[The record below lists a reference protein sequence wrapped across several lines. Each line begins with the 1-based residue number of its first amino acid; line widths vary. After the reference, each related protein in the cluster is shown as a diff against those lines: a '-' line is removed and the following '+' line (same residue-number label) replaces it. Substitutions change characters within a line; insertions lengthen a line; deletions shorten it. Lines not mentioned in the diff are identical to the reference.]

1 MTSVLQRALHLLNNL
16 VRSDRVN
23 ARIGI
28 LTGTRAGESIA
39 LSKSSLTV
47 GRHPEVDLRF
57 DANVERSVS
66 GRHALLFQRSGRWY
80 VRDLDSR
87 NGTQLNGHPITGETP
102 LTDGDRLTFGVN
114 GPTVMFTT
122 DATVVAMPAVGGT
135 KERLRTRIRHS
146 RMMAGGAMM
155 LLVTGVGGLMALG
168 MRREAAWNLERSSM
182 QVQIDSLQWAG
193 ERSVEA
199 LEQQLLD
206 VTTSLERS
214 RERVQSLEV
223 ELASAESR
231 GNPARDEVQRL
242 RRELQR
248 AMTSFEGQQTA
259 STLDFRSIQDQNR
272 RAVARIYVEYD
283 TGEVVTAT
291 AFAVRSNA
299 TLVTSRHV
307 VSGENGR
314 MQPRRIAIQFSDS
327 DQIWPARLLGSAPD
341 ADLAVVKVDNIL
353 GAIPT
358 VRGMNLRPDTLAAGA
373 PVAMLGYPLGGAPAD
388 NGADDGIARPY
399 LAAGVVR
406 SVQPDRMEVEGYG
419 AVGASGSPI
428 FDARG
433 EVVAVVF
440 GGREEDDSHALFGV
454 PAPAAIRLLSLLP

>member
-1 MTSVLQRALHLLNNL
+1 
-16 VRSDRVN
+16 
-23 ARIGI
+23 
-28 LTGTRAGESIA
+28 
-39 LSKSSLTV
+39 
-47 GRHPEVDLRF
+47 
-57 DANVERSVS
+57 
-66 GRHALLFQRSGRWY
+66 
-80 VRDLDSR
+80 
-87 NGTQLNGHPITGETP
+87 
-102 LTDGDRLTFGVN
+102 
-114 GPTVMFTT
+114 
-122 DATVVAMPAVGGT
+122 
-135 KERLRTRIRHS
+135 
-146 RMMAGGAMM
+146 
-155 LLVTGVGGLMALG
+155 
-168 MRREAAWNLERSSM
+168 
-182 QVQIDSLQWAG
+182 
-193 ERSVEA
+193 
-199 LEQQLLD
+199 
-206 VTTSLERS
+206 
-214 RERVQSLEV
+214 
-223 ELASAESR
+223 
-231 GNPARDEVQRL
+231 VQRL

-272 RAVARIYVEYD
+272 RAVARIYVEYE

-307 VSGENGR
+307 LTGENGR

-388 NGADDGIARPY
+388 SGADDGIARPY

-428 FDARG
+428 FDSRG